1 VKNTYGLVCLRIGT
15 CGHKPKPPGEN
26 LTRALTRLRYVH
38 VCSGRESSSRR
49 NPTLNPQ
56 QHPGWATLRHRFKL
70 ALLPAGS
77 SLTTNAAVLEAR
89 DLSRTLDQPGG
100 PKSLLRDV
108 SFRLDQ
114 GQVLAVLGPS
124 GAGKSTLLRMLN
136 RLDEPSSGAVLLQGA
151 DTRTMDPRA
160 LRRRVGM
167 VMQQAYLFPGAAAA
181 NVRYGPAQRGI
192 VLQDAQVTDL
202 IQQVGMA
209 GYEDRDVA
217 TLSGGEAQRIS
228 IARALANQ
236 PEVLLLDEPTSAL
249 DDISKQEIEHLLASL
264 VRERNMTCVWVTHD
278 VAQARRVAD
287 LVLKL
292 EAGQAIGFGTS
303 QELLHA

>member
-1 VKNTYGLVCLRIGT
+1 M
-15 CGHKPKPPGEN
+15 
-26 LTRALTRLRYVH
+26 
-38 VCSGRESSSRR
+38 
-49 NPTLNPQ
+49 
-56 QHPGWATLRHRFKL
+56 
-70 ALLPAGS
+70 
-77 SLTTNAAVLEAR
+77 TTNVAALEAR
-89 DLSRTLDQPGG
+89 DLSRTLAQPGG
-100 PKSLLRDV
+100 PKSLLRNV
-108 SFRLDQ
+108 GFRLDQ

-136 RLDEPSSGAVLLQGA
+136 RLDEPTSGAVLLQGV
-151 DTRTMDPRA
+151 DTRDVDPRT
-160 LRRRVGM
+160 LRRRIGI

-181 NVRYGPAQRGI
+181 NVRYGPAQHGI
-192 VLQDAQVTDL
+192 LLQDSQVADL

-209 GYEDRDVA
+209 GYEDRDVS

-249 DDISKQEIEHLLASL
+249 DDVSKQDIEHLLASL

-278 VAQARRVAD
+278 VAQAGRVSD
-287 LVLKL
+287 LVLRL
-292 EAGQAIGFGTS
+292 EAGHSIAFGTS

>member
-1 VKNTYGLVCLRIGT
+1 M
-15 CGHKPKPPGEN
+15 
-26 LTRALTRLRYVH
+26 
-38 VCSGRESSSRR
+38 
-49 NPTLNPQ
+49 
-56 QHPGWATLRHRFKL
+56 
-70 ALLPAGS
+70 
-77 SLTTNAAVLEAR
+77 TTNTAALEAR
-89 DLSRTLDQPGG
+89 DLSRTLEQQDG
-100 PKSLLRDV
+100 PKSLLRHV

-136 RLDEPSSGAVLLQGA
+136 RLDEPTGGAVLLQGA
-151 DTRTMDPRA
+151 DTREMDPRT

-181 NVRYGPAQRGI
+181 NVRYGPGQHGN
-192 VLQDAQVTDL
+192 VLQASQVADL
-202 IQQVGMA
+202 IQQVGMG
-209 GYEDRDVA
+209 GYEERDVA

-249 DDISKQEIEHLLASL
+249 DDVSKQDIERLLAAL

-278 VAQARRVAD
+278 VAQARRIAD

-292 EAGQAIGFGTS
+292 EAGEAAGFGTP

>member
-1 VKNTYGLVCLRIGT
+1 M
-15 CGHKPKPPGEN
+15 
-26 LTRALTRLRYVH
+26 
-38 VCSGRESSSRR
+38 
-49 NPTLNPQ
+49 
-56 QHPGWATLRHRFKL
+56 
-70 ALLPAGS
+70 
-77 SLTTNAAVLEAR
+77 TTNAAVLEAR
-89 DLSRTLDQPGG
+89 DLSRTVDQPGG
-100 PKSLLRDV
+100 SKSLLRDV

-114 GQVLAVLGPS
+114 GQMLAVLGPS

-136 RLDEPSSGAVLLQGA
+136 RLDEPTSGAVLLQGT
-151 DTRTMDPRA
+151 DTRSMDPRT

-181 NVRYGPAQRGI
+181 NVRYGPAQHGTI
-192 VLQDAQVTDL
+192 LNDTQVADL

-249 DDISKQEIEHLLASL
+249 DDVSKQDIEHLLATL
-264 VRERNMTCVWVTHD
+264 VRDRHMTCVWVTHD
-278 VAQARRVAD
+278 VAQARRVSD
-287 LVLKL
+287 LVLRL
-292 EAGQAIGFGTS
+292 ETGQAVAFGPS

>member
-1 VKNTYGLVCLRIGT
+1 MT
-15 CGHKPKPPGEN
+15 
-26 LTRALTRLRYVH
+26 A
-38 VCSGRESSSRR
+38 
-49 NPTLNPQ
+49 
-56 QHPGWATLRHRFKL
+56 
-70 ALLPAGS
+70 
-77 SLTTNAAVLEAR
+77 NAAVLQAR
-89 DLSRTLDQPGG
+89 DLSRTLDQPNG

-108 SFRLDQ
+108 SFQLDQ

-136 RLDEPSSGAVLLQGA
+136 RLDEPTSGVVLLQGA
-151 DTRTMDPRA
+151 DTREMDPRD

-167 VMQQAYLFPGAAAA
+167 VMQQAYLFPGTAAA
-181 NVRYGPAQRGI
+181 NVRYGPAQHGI
-192 VLQDAQVTDL
+192 ALNNSQVADL
-202 IQQVGMA
+202 IRQVGMA

-249 DDISKQEIEHLLASL
+249 DDLSKQDIEHLLAAL

-278 VAQARRVAD
+278 VAQAGRVAD

-292 EAGQAIGFGTS
+292 ESGHAVGFGAA

>member
-1 VKNTYGLVCLRIGT
+1 M
-15 CGHKPKPPGEN
+15 
-26 LTRALTRLRYVH
+26 
-38 VCSGRESSSRR
+38 
-49 NPTLNPQ
+49 
-56 QHPGWATLRHRFKL
+56 
-70 ALLPAGS
+70 
-77 SLTTNAAVLEAR
+77 LETIEI
-89 DLSRTLDQPGG
+89 SRTLDQASG
-100 PKSLLRDV
+100 PKSLLRNI

-136 RLDEPSSGAVLLQGA
+136 RLDEPSSGTVLLHGE
-151 DTRTMDPRA
+151 DCREMDPRQ

-167 VMQQAYLFPGAAAA
+167 VMQQAYLFPGTAAM
-181 NVRYGPAQRGI
+181 NVRYGPAQHGEA
-192 VLQDAQVTDL
+192 LQESQVADL
-202 IQQVGMA
+202 ILQVGMA
-209 GYEDRDVA
+209 GYQDRDVA

-249 DDISKQEIEHLLASL
+249 DDASKRDIERLLASL

-278 VAQARRVAD
+278 VAQAGRVAD

-292 EAGQAIGFGTS
+292 EAGAAAGFGPP

>member
-1 VKNTYGLVCLRIGT
+1 MMSLGQLHRIRLNWPHDLRG
-15 CGHKPKPPGEN
+15 
-26 LTRALTRLRYVH
+26 
-38 VCSGRESSSRR
+38 
-49 NPTLNPQ
+49 Q
-56 QHPGWATLRHRFKL
+56 
-70 ALLPAGS
+70 
-77 SLTTNAAVLEAR
+77 SLTTNAAVLETR

-136 RLDEPSSGAVLLQGA
+136 RLDEPTSGAVLLQGV
-151 DTRTMDPRA
+151 DTREMDPRT

-167 VMQQAYLFPGAAAA
+167 VMQQAYLFPGVAAA
-181 NVRYGPAQRGI
+181 NVRYGPAQHGI
-192 VLQDAQVTDL
+192 ILDDAQVADL

-236 PEVLLLDEPTSAL
+236 QEVLLLDEPTSAL
-249 DDISKQEIEHLLASL
+249 DDVSKQDIEHLLATL
-264 VRERNMTCVWVTHD
+264 VHERNMTCVWVTHD

-287 LVLKL
+287 LVLRL
-292 EAGQAIGFGTS
+292 EAGHAVAFGTS